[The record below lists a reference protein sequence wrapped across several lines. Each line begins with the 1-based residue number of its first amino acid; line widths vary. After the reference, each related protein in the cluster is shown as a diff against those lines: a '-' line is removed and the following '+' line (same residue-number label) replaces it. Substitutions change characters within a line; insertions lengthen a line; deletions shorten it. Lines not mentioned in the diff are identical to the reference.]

1 MKEKLIKRLYNY
13 WACTDDDLN
22 NGLWEN
28 ISDIINNKG
37 KNGAEDLLDWCRDD
51 YDRAKENYM
60 ELHNLNEDEME
71 KIMEDNC
78 GTFEFMYDEIGFLEE
93 LDEIWDICNWY
104 LDYCNDEIG
113 EDTFYSLSG
122 LGSVE

>member
-104 LDYCNDEIG
+104 LDYCNDEMG

>member
-1 MKEKLIKRLYNY
+1 MKEKSIKRLYNY

-60 ELHNLNEDEME
+60 KLHNLNEDEME

-78 GTFEFMYDEIGFLEE
+78 GNFKFMYNEIGFLEE
-93 LDEIWDICNWY
+93 LD
-104 LDYCNDEIG
+104 
-113 EDTFYSLSG
+113 
-122 LGSVE
+122 

>member
-104 LDYCNDEIG
+104 LDYCNDEMG

-122 LGSVE
+122 LRSVE

>member
-13 WACTDDDLN
+13 WACTGDDLN

-60 ELHNLNEDEME
+60 ELHNLDEDEME

-78 GTFEFMYDEIGFLEE
+78 GNFKFMYNEIGFLEE
-93 LDEIWDICNWY
+93 LDEIWNICNWY
-104 LDYCNDEIG
+104 LDYCNDEMG
-113 EDTFYSLSG
+113 EDTFYSLSK

>member
-60 ELHNLNEDEME
+60 ELYNY
-71 KIMEDNC
+71 K
-78 GTFEFMYDEIGFLEE
+78 FLV
-93 LDEIWDICNWY
+93 IHH
-104 LDYCNDEIG
+104 
-113 EDTFYSLSG
+113 YSLSDNH
-122 LGSVE
+122 LD

>member
-37 KNGAEDLLDWCRDD
+37 KNGAEDLLDWCRND

-78 GTFEFMYDEIGFLEE
+78 GNFEFMYDEISFLEE
-93 LDEIWDICNWY
+93 LDEIWNICNWY
-104 LDYCNDEIG
+104 LDYCNDEMG

>member
-1 MKEKLIKRLYNY
+1 MTFLYKNCY
-13 WACTDDDLN
+13 SIFT
-22 NGLWEN
+22 
-28 ISDIINNKG
+28 NNKG

-60 ELHNLNEDEME
+60 KLHNLNEDEME

-78 GTFEFMYDEIGFLEE
+78 GNFKFMYDEIGFLEE
-93 LDEIWDICNWY
+93 LDEIWNICNWY
-104 LDYCNDEIG
+104 LDYCNDEMG
-113 EDTFYSLSG
+113 EDTFYSLSK

>member
-51 YDRAKENYM
+51 YDRAKGNYM

-104 LDYCNDEIG
+104 LDYCNDEMG